1 MQTELESRTY
11 AERLNQA
18 CEALGLVVQRQQ
30 LNQLLDYI
38 EQLQRWNR
46 SYNLTAIRDPEQM
59 LTQHILDCLAVV
71 APLKRATDRSGHPE
85 PTILDVGSGAGLPGV
100 VLAIMLPAAKV
111 TCVDAVEKKMAFVR
125 QMCGVLGLSN
135 LTATHA
141 RIETL
146 AGQYDVV
153 ISRAFASLSD
163 FALTSGA
170 RVSLNG
176 DLIAMKAR
184 PTDQE
189 FTELALNTAW
199 TIENIEPLH
208 VPELKAQRCLVWMH
222 RTETK

>member
-1 MQTELESRTY
+1 M
-11 AERLNQA
+11 
-18 CEALGLVVQRQQ
+18 GLVVQRQQ

-71 APLKRATDRSGHPE
+71 APLKRATARSGHPE

-135 LTATHA
+135 EKPLAAFRFIPPPRDLNVLT
-141 RIETL
+141 RL
-146 AGQYDVV
+146 C
-153 ISRAFASLSD
+153 
-163 FALTSGA
+163 
-170 RVSLNG
+170 
-176 DLIAMKAR
+176 
-184 PTDQE
+184 
-189 FTELALNTAW
+189 LALHTSIQTFAW
-199 TIENIEPLH
+199 
-208 VPELKAQRCLVWMH
+208 
-222 RTETK
+222 

>member
-1 MQTELESRTY
+1 
-11 AERLNQA
+11 
-18 CEALGLVVQRQQ
+18 
-30 LNQLLDYI
+30 
-38 EQLQRWNR
+38 
-46 SYNLTAIRDPEQM
+46 
-59 LTQHILDCLAVV
+59 
-71 APLKRATDRSGHPE
+71 
-85 PTILDVGSGAGLPGV
+85 
-100 VLAIMLPAAKV
+100 
-111 TCVDAVEKKMAFVR
+111 
-125 QMCGVLGLSN
+125 MCGVLGLSN

-146 AGQYDVV
+146 TGQYDVV

-163 FALTSGA
+163 FVLTSGA

-189 FTELALNTAW
+189 FAELALNTAW